1 MDDIRQTAIDRFR
14 AYLERRQFSAHTVAS
29 YTLDLRLFFA
39 EVAVPLAQVSFREV
53 DQFVERQHQHGR
65 AWATI
70 NRRLNALKHF
80 FDFCLEQQLVRGN
93 PVKPSH
99 FVRRGRP
106 LPKALSREQV
116 QRLFAQIA
124 HPMDRAL
131 FLVMLR
137 CGLRVSE
144 VAQLKL
150 EQIDW
155 EQQALHIVQG
165 KGRKDRRV
173 YMSPDAV
180 ASVQQCLEQHPGA
193 RAQGYVF
200 WNRKRAQQP
209 LSVKA
214 IQKKMERYAK
224 AAGITA
230 SCHSLRHTFASN
242 LLEHGAEVVA
252 IRDFLGHS
260 QIASSERY
268 AKISSQKI
276 KQEYMRTMQKILEAG
291 AGLRAKRGRRC
302 QKIIYY
308 KIYFCSIYIS
318 IDSCME
324 GTTDDRQATPPC
336 GRPPRTAQPSG
347 GHATAKQPVGR
358 PKGVPSTIVNVRLPL
373 TLVAQLDRYLDR
385 LERQTGL
392 KANRGMIARRA
403 LALFL
408 ASHASDG
415 CDRERG
421 VGCGIVADNRIVAH
435 KRRRYGRLS
444 HITEAGRLAP

>member
-1 MDDIRQTAIDRFR
+1 MDDIRQTAIDRFQ
-14 AYLERRQFSAHTVAS
+14 AYLARRQFSPHTVAS

-39 EVAVPLAQVSFREV
+39 EIAVPLARISFHEV
-53 DQFVERQHQHGR
+53 DQFVEWQHQHGR

-80 FDFCLEQQLVRGN
+80 FDFCLDQHWVAGN

-106 LPKALSREQV
+106 LPKALTGAQV
-116 QRLFAQIA
+116 QQLFAQIA

-144 VAQLKL
+144 VAQLTL
-150 EQIDW
+150 EHIDW
-155 EQQALHIVQG
+155 EQQALRILQG
-165 KGRKDRRV
+165 KGRKDRHV
-173 YMSPDAV
+173 YMSPDMV
-180 ASVQQCLEQHPGA
+180 ASLHQCLAQHPGD

-200 WNRKRAQQP
+200 WNRKRAHQP

-214 IQKKMERYAK
+214 IQKKMERYTK

-276 KQEYMRTMQKILEAG
+276 KQEYMRTMQKIL
-291 AGLRAKRGRRC
+291 
-302 QKIIYY
+302 
-308 KIYFCSIYIS
+308 
-318 IDSCME
+318 
-324 GTTDDRQATPPC
+324 
-336 GRPPRTAQPSG
+336 
-347 GHATAKQPVGR
+347 KQGQV
-358 PKGVPSTIVNVRLPL
+358 
-373 TLVAQLDRYLDR
+373 
-385 LERQTGL
+385 
-392 KANRGMIARRA
+392 
-403 LALFL
+403 
-408 ASHASDG
+408 
-415 CDRERG
+415 
-421 VGCGIVADNRIVAH
+421 
-435 KRRRYGRLS
+435 
-444 HITEAGRLAP
+444 

>member
-1 MDDIRQTAIDRFR
+1 MDDIRHATIDRFR
-14 AYLERRQFSAHTVAS
+14 AYLERRQFSAHTLAS
-29 YTLDLRLFFA
+29 YTLDLPVFFTT
-39 EVAVPLAQVSFREV
+39 VTVPLSQVSFREV
-53 DQFVERQHQHGR
+53 DHFVEHQHQQGR

-80 FDFCLEQQLVRGN
+80 FDFCLEQQVVAGN

-106 LPKALSREQV
+106 LPKALSLEQV
-116 QRLFAQIA
+116 QRLFGRIA

-131 FLVMLR
+131 FLVILR

-144 VAQLKL
+144 VARLKL

-155 EQQALHIVQG
+155 EQHALHIVQG

-180 ASVQQCLEQHPGA
+180 ASVQQCLAQHPGGQ
-193 RAQGYVF
+193 AQSYVF
-200 WNRKRAQQP
+200 WNRKRVQQP

-224 AAGITA
+224 AAGIKA

-276 KQEYMRTMQKILEAG
+276 KQEYMRTMQKIL
-291 AGLRAKRGRRC
+291 
-302 QKIIYY
+302 
-308 KIYFCSIYIS
+308 
-318 IDSCME
+318 
-324 GTTDDRQATPPC
+324 
-336 GRPPRTAQPSG
+336 
-347 GHATAKQPVGR
+347 KQGQV
-358 PKGVPSTIVNVRLPL
+358 
-373 TLVAQLDRYLDR
+373 
-385 LERQTGL
+385 
-392 KANRGMIARRA
+392 
-403 LALFL
+403 
-408 ASHASDG
+408 
-415 CDRERG
+415 
-421 VGCGIVADNRIVAH
+421 
-435 KRRRYGRLS
+435 
-444 HITEAGRLAP
+444 

>member
-1 MDDIRQTAIDRFR
+1 MDDIRQTAIDRFQ
-14 AYLERRQFSAHTVAS
+14 AYLARRQFSAHTVAS

-39 EVAVPLAQVSFREV
+39 EIAVPLARVSLHEV
-53 DQFVERQHQHGR
+53 DQFVEHQHQHGR

-80 FDFCLEQQLVRGN
+80 FDFCLDQQWVAGN

-106 LPKALSREQV
+106 LPKALAGAQV
-116 QRLFAQIA
+116 QQLFAQIA

-155 EQQALHIVQG
+155 EQQGLRILQG
-165 KGRKDRRV
+165 KGRKDRHV
-173 YMSPDAV
+173 YMSPDLV
-180 ASVQQCLEQHPGA
+180 AGLQQCLAQHPGD

-242 LLEHGAEVVA
+242 LLEHGAEVVV
-252 IRDFLGHS
+252 IRDCLGQS

-268 AKISSQKI
+268 AKISRQKV
-276 KQEYMRTMQKILEAG
+276 KQEYMRTMQKIL
-291 AGLRAKRGRRC
+291 
-302 QKIIYY
+302 
-308 KIYFCSIYIS
+308 
-318 IDSCME
+318 
-324 GTTDDRQATPPC
+324 
-336 GRPPRTAQPSG
+336 
-347 GHATAKQPVGR
+347 KQGQV
-358 PKGVPSTIVNVRLPL
+358 
-373 TLVAQLDRYLDR
+373 
-385 LERQTGL
+385 
-392 KANRGMIARRA
+392 
-403 LALFL
+403 
-408 ASHASDG
+408 
-415 CDRERG
+415 
-421 VGCGIVADNRIVAH
+421 
-435 KRRRYGRLS
+435 
-444 HITEAGRLAP
+444 

>member
-1 MDDIRQTAIDRFR
+1 MDDIRQTALDRFR
-14 AYLERRQFSAHTVAS
+14 LYLERRQFSGHSIAS
-29 YTLDLRLFFA
+29 YTCDLRLFFA
-39 EVAVPLAQVSFREV
+39 EIAVPLAQVSFREV
-53 DQFVERQHQHGR
+53 DQFVEHQHHRGR
-65 AWATI
+65 SWATI

-80 FDFCLEQQLVRGN
+80 FDFCLDQQWVLGN

-116 QRLFAQIA
+116 QRLFAQIE

-131 FLVMLR
+131 FLVILR

-150 EQIDW
+150 EHIDW
-155 EQQALHIVQG
+155 EQQALHVVQG

-180 ASVQQCLEQHPGA
+180 ASVQQCLAQHPGA
-193 RAQGYVF
+193 QTQDSVF
-200 WNRKRAQQP
+200 WNRKRAERP

-224 AAGITA
+224 AAGIIA

-268 AKISSQKI
+268 AKISGQKI
-276 KQEYMRTMQKILEAG
+276 KQEYMRTMQKIL
-291 AGLRAKRGRRC
+291 
-302 QKIIYY
+302 
-308 KIYFCSIYIS
+308 
-318 IDSCME
+318 
-324 GTTDDRQATPPC
+324 
-336 GRPPRTAQPSG
+336 
-347 GHATAKQPVGR
+347 KQGQV
-358 PKGVPSTIVNVRLPL
+358 
-373 TLVAQLDRYLDR
+373 
-385 LERQTGL
+385 
-392 KANRGMIARRA
+392 
-403 LALFL
+403 
-408 ASHASDG
+408 
-415 CDRERG
+415 
-421 VGCGIVADNRIVAH
+421 
-435 KRRRYGRLS
+435 
-444 HITEAGRLAP
+444 

>member
-14 AYLERRQFSAHTVAS
+14 AYLERRQFSAHTIAS
-29 YTLDLRLFFA
+29 YTLDLHLFFTT
-39 EVAVPLAQVSFREV
+39 VTVPLAQVSFCEV
-53 DQFVERQHQHGR
+53 DHFVEHQHQRGR

-80 FDFCLEQQLVRGN
+80 FDFCLEQQVVAGN

-106 LPKALSREQV
+106 LPKALSREQI

-144 VAQLKL
+144 VARLQL
-150 EQIDW
+150 EHIDW
-155 EQQALHIVQG
+155 DQQALHVVQG
-165 KGRKDRRV
+165 KGRKDRHV
-173 YMSPDAV
+173 YLSPDAL
-180 ASVQQCLEQHPGA
+180 ASIQQCLAQHPGA
-193 RAQGYVF
+193 QARGYIF

-209 LSVKA
+209 LSIKA

-242 LLEHGAEVVA
+242 LLEHGAEVVT

-276 KQEYMRTMQKILEAG
+276 KQEYIRTMQKIL
-291 AGLRAKRGRRC
+291 
-302 QKIIYY
+302 
-308 KIYFCSIYIS
+308 
-318 IDSCME
+318 
-324 GTTDDRQATPPC
+324 
-336 GRPPRTAQPSG
+336 
-347 GHATAKQPVGR
+347 KQGQV
-358 PKGVPSTIVNVRLPL
+358 
-373 TLVAQLDRYLDR
+373 
-385 LERQTGL
+385 
-392 KANRGMIARRA
+392 
-403 LALFL
+403 
-408 ASHASDG
+408 
-415 CDRERG
+415 
-421 VGCGIVADNRIVAH
+421 
-435 KRRRYGRLS
+435 
-444 HITEAGRLAP
+444 

>member
-1 MDDIRQTAIDRFR
+1 MDDIRQTAIDRFQ
-14 AYLERRQFSAHTVAS
+14 AYLARRQFSTHTVAS
-29 YTLDLRLFFA
+29 YTIDLRLFFA
-39 EVAVPLAQVSFREV
+39 EIAVPLAHVSFHEV

-80 FDFCLEQQLVRGN
+80 FDFCLDQQWVAGN

-106 LPKALSREQV
+106 LPKALAREQV

-155 EQQALHIVQG
+155 EQQALRVLQG

-180 ASVQQCLEQHPGA
+180 ASVQQCLEHHPGA

-276 KQEYMRTMQKILEAG
+276 KQEYMRTMQKIL
-291 AGLRAKRGRRC
+291 
-302 QKIIYY
+302 
-308 KIYFCSIYIS
+308 
-318 IDSCME
+318 
-324 GTTDDRQATPPC
+324 
-336 GRPPRTAQPSG
+336 
-347 GHATAKQPVGR
+347 KQGQV
-358 PKGVPSTIVNVRLPL
+358 
-373 TLVAQLDRYLDR
+373 
-385 LERQTGL
+385 
-392 KANRGMIARRA
+392 
-403 LALFL
+403 
-408 ASHASDG
+408 
-415 CDRERG
+415 
-421 VGCGIVADNRIVAH
+421 
-435 KRRRYGRLS
+435 
-444 HITEAGRLAP
+444 

>member
-14 AYLERRQFSAHTVAS
+14 TYLERRQFSAHTIAS
-29 YTLDLRLFFA
+29 YSIDLRLFFT
-39 EVAVPLAQVSFREV
+39 EMAVPLAHVSFREV
-53 DQFVERQHQHGR
+53 DQFVETPHQHNR
-65 AWATI
+65 SWATM
-70 NRRLNALKHF
+70 NRRLNALQHF
-80 FDFCLEQQLVRGN
+80 FDFCLDQQWVAGN

-116 QRLFAQIA
+116 QRRFAQID

-180 ASVQQCLEQHPGA
+180 ASIQQCLEQHPG
-193 RAQGYVF
+193 AQGYVF
-200 WNRKRAQQP
+200 WNRKRARQP

-242 LLEHGAEVVA
+242 LLEHGAEVVT

-276 KQEYMRTMQKILEAG
+276 KQEYMRTMQKIL
-291 AGLRAKRGRRC
+291 
-302 QKIIYY
+302 
-308 KIYFCSIYIS
+308 
-318 IDSCME
+318 
-324 GTTDDRQATPPC
+324 
-336 GRPPRTAQPSG
+336 
-347 GHATAKQPVGR
+347 KQGQV
-358 PKGVPSTIVNVRLPL
+358 
-373 TLVAQLDRYLDR
+373 
-385 LERQTGL
+385 
-392 KANRGMIARRA
+392 
-403 LALFL
+403 
-408 ASHASDG
+408 
-415 CDRERG
+415 
-421 VGCGIVADNRIVAH
+421 
-435 KRRRYGRLS
+435 
-444 HITEAGRLAP
+444 

>member
-1 MDDIRQTAIDRFR
+1 MDDIRQTAIDRFQ
-14 AYLERRQFSAHTVAS
+14 AYLARRQFSAHTIAS

-39 EVAVPLAQVSFREV
+39 EITVPLARVSFHEV

-80 FDFCLEQQLVRGN
+80 FTFCLDQQLVRGN

-106 LPKALSREQV
+106 LPKALAGEQV
-116 QRLFAQIA
+116 QQLFAQIA

-155 EQQALHIVQG
+155 EQQGLRILQG
-165 KGRKDRRV
+165 KGRKDRHV
-173 YMSPDAV
+173 YMSPDLV
-180 ASVQQCLEQHPGA
+180 ASLHQCLEQHPGD

-209 LSVKA
+209 LSIKA

-224 AAGITA
+224 AARITA

-242 LLEHGAEVVA
+242 LLEHGAEVVV

-268 AKISSQKI
+268 AKISSQKV
-276 KQEYMRTMQKILEAG
+276 KQEYMRTMQKIL
-291 AGLRAKRGRRC
+291 
-302 QKIIYY
+302 
-308 KIYFCSIYIS
+308 
-318 IDSCME
+318 
-324 GTTDDRQATPPC
+324 
-336 GRPPRTAQPSG
+336 
-347 GHATAKQPVGR
+347 KQGQV
-358 PKGVPSTIVNVRLPL
+358 
-373 TLVAQLDRYLDR
+373 
-385 LERQTGL
+385 
-392 KANRGMIARRA
+392 
-403 LALFL
+403 
-408 ASHASDG
+408 
-415 CDRERG
+415 
-421 VGCGIVADNRIVAH
+421 
-435 KRRRYGRLS
+435 
-444 HITEAGRLAP
+444 

>member
-1 MDDIRQTAIDRFR
+1 MDDIRQTALDRFR
-14 AYLERRQFSAHTVAS
+14 LYLERRQFSGHSIAS
-29 YTLDLRLFFA
+29 YTCDLRLFFA

-53 DQFVERQHQHGR
+53 DQFVEHQHHHSR
-65 AWATI
+65 SWATI

-80 FDFCLEQQLVRGN
+80 FDFCLDQQWVLGN

-116 QRLFAQIA
+116 QRLFAQIE

-131 FLVMLR
+131 FLVILR

-144 VAQLKL
+144 VTQLKL
-150 EQIDW
+150 EHLDW
-155 EQQALHIVQG
+155 EQQALQVVQG

-180 ASVQQCLEQHPGA
+180 ASVQQCLAQHPGA
-193 RAQGYVF
+193 QAQGYVF
-200 WNRKRAQQP
+200 WNRKRAERP

-224 AAGITA
+224 AAGIIA

-276 KQEYMRTMQKILEAG
+276 KQEYMRTMQKIL
-291 AGLRAKRGRRC
+291 
-302 QKIIYY
+302 
-308 KIYFCSIYIS
+308 
-318 IDSCME
+318 
-324 GTTDDRQATPPC
+324 
-336 GRPPRTAQPSG
+336 
-347 GHATAKQPVGR
+347 KQGQV
-358 PKGVPSTIVNVRLPL
+358 
-373 TLVAQLDRYLDR
+373 
-385 LERQTGL
+385 
-392 KANRGMIARRA
+392 
-403 LALFL
+403 
-408 ASHASDG
+408 
-415 CDRERG
+415 
-421 VGCGIVADNRIVAH
+421 
-435 KRRRYGRLS
+435 
-444 HITEAGRLAP
+444 

>member
-1 MDDIRQTAIDRFR
+1 MDDIRQTAIDRFQ
-14 AYLERRQFSAHTVAS
+14 AYLARRQFSAHTVAS
-29 YTLDLRLFFA
+29 YTSDLRLFFT
-39 EVAVPLAQVSFREV
+39 EVAVPLGQVSFHEV
-53 DQFVERQHQHGR
+53 DQFVESQQQYSRS
-65 AWATI
+65 WATI

-80 FDFCLEQQLVRGN
+80 FDFCLDQQLVAGN

-106 LPKALSREQV
+106 LPKALSLEQV
-116 QRLFAQIA
+116 QRLFGQIN

-131 FLVMLR
+131 FLVILR

-180 ASVQQCLEQHPGA
+180 ASVQQCLAQHPGA
-193 RAQGYVF
+193 QAQGYVF

-276 KQEYMRTMQKILEAG
+276 KQEYMKTMQKILKHG
-291 AGLRAKRGRRC
+291 
-302 QKIIYY
+302 Q
-308 KIYFCSIYIS
+308 
-318 IDSCME
+318 
-324 GTTDDRQATPPC
+324 
-336 GRPPRTAQPSG
+336 
-347 GHATAKQPVGR
+347 V
-358 PKGVPSTIVNVRLPL
+358 
-373 TLVAQLDRYLDR
+373 
-385 LERQTGL
+385 
-392 KANRGMIARRA
+392 
-403 LALFL
+403 
-408 ASHASDG
+408 
-415 CDRERG
+415 
-421 VGCGIVADNRIVAH
+421 
-435 KRRRYGRLS
+435 
-444 HITEAGRLAP
+444 